1 MGEDFQTNY
10 TKNTLQIEE
19 LVRPISVPPNHVLP
33 RSKLKKKTKKFY
45 HYID

>member
-33 RSKLKKKTKKFY
+33 RSKLKKNEKFF
-45 HYID
+45 IIT